1 MRMKLAAASVLLAL
15 TCVATAQAADKPVHD
30 EFYWI
35 SQINKAS
42 IVLNTRDGLLEK
54 ADAVNIAKG
63 LQKVLADAKN
73 GGKKPKTALS
83 FEPLLIK
90 ASGPEASLIHA
101 GRSSQDMHATYRA
114 IIMYEDLLQLSDK
127 LNQTT
132 RTMWNLAERH
142 KATLIPNYTN
152 GVPALPNTY
161 GHQLLGHI
169 AGLLRDAERIRDFA
183 DRLDRCAM
191 GTTVLNGSSW
201 PLDRKGMCNYLGF
214 SKLVE
219 NAYDASQ
226 ISSMENPVELAGVV
240 TAINLHVGHFIEDT
254 MTQYAQTRPW
264 ILLQEGGEN
273 TYASTAMPQKRN
285 PGLMNNTRTSA
296 SSAIG
301 LAQGSIFRAH
311 NVTPGMSDP
320 KSVSDNTAVVKATIK
335 ALDRM
340 NKVLKALVVN
350 PERALEEL
358 NSDWTASQ
366 EVADRLMREYKLP
379 FRVGHHVA
387 SEMVTYARQNNLT
400 PLKFPYDQMQRIY
413 AEVVAKEYPK
423 GSTVL
428 PMSEAEFRATID
440 PKTIILNRQTAGG
453 PQPKEMEKMLKS
465 AKAQLDDNAEWA
477 QDQRERLSKAE
488 AKLEKAFQKLLK

>member
-1 MRMKLAAASVLLAL
+1 MRMKVVVASVLAAL
-15 TCVATAQAADKPVHD
+15 SCGVVAQAADKSVHD

-42 IVLNTRDGLLEK
+42 IVINSQQGLLDK
-54 ADAVNIAKG
+54 ADAVSIAKG
-63 LQKVLADAKN
+63 LQKVLTDAQN
-73 GGKKPKTALS
+73 GGKKPKSALA
-83 FEPLLIK
+83 FEPVLIK

-101 GRSSQDMHATYRA
+101 GRSSQDMHATHRA
-114 IIMYEDLLQLSDK
+114 LIMYEDVLKLSDK

-132 RTMWNLAERH
+132 QTMWKLAERH
-142 KATLIPNYTN
+142 KATLVPNYTN

-169 AGLLRDAERIRDFA
+169 AGLLRDAERIQGLASRV
-183 DRLDRCAM
+183 DRCAM

-201 PLDRKGMCNYLGF
+201 PLDRNRMCNFLGF

-240 TAINLHVGHFIEDT
+240 TAINLHIGHFIEDT

-285 PGLMNNTRTSA
+285 PGLMNNTRSA
-296 SSAIG
+296 ASTAIG
-301 LAQGSIFRAH
+301 LAQGNIFRAH
-311 NVTPGMSDP
+311 NITPGMSDP
-320 KSVSDNTAVVKATIK
+320 KSVGENTQVVTATIK
-335 ALDRM
+335 ALERLD
-340 NKVLKALVVN
+340 KVLKALVVN

-400 PLKFPYDQMQRIY
+400 PLEFPYDQMKKIY

-428 PMSEAEFRATID
+428 PMSEAEFKATID
-440 PKTIILNRQTAGG
+440 PKTIIENRRTAGG

-465 AKAQLDDNAEWA
+465 AQEKLQANAKWA
-477 QDQRERLSKAE
+477 QAQRDRLSKAE
-488 AKLEKAFQKLLK
+488 ANLEKEFSKLLK